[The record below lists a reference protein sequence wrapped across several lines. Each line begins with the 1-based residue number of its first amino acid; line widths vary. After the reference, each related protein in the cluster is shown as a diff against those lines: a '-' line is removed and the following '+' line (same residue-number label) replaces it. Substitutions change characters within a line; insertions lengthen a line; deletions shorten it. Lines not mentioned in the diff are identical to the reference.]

1 MEIKTNTNT
10 NIKLEPYLMRYSVLR
25 TSERELPGYYSPD
38 LDVWVLDQD
47 KSQVPVINVCNRVEL
62 TTKTKVGEEQDD
74 QCLSFLETITKT
86 DVQQERDDSDLEMN
100 HLLEL
105 TTKTNNNSES
115 DDNSMELNH
124 FLELTTKTRTFS
136 ESDDNADIDLLS
148 SPFET
153 QQ

>member
-1 MEIKTNTNT
+1 MEMKTNT

-25 TSERELPGYYSPD
+25 TSESELPGYYSPD
-38 LDVWVLDQD
+38 LDVWVVDQD
-47 KSQVPVINVCNRVEL
+47 KSQIPVINVCNRAEL
-62 TTKTKVGEEQDD
+62 TTKTKVSEEQDD
-74 QCLSFLETITKT
+74 ESLCFLETLTKT
-86 DVQQERDDSDLEMN
+86 DVQQERDDTDLEMN

-105 TTKTNNNSES
+105 STKTNNCSES

-136 ESDDNADIDLLS
+136 ESDDNTDIDLLL